1 MLYGNHRALHIRRNS
16 LMLAFASAIV
26 TVVVAAC
33 ASGTATPALLSTAT
47 STGSGVTPTSQPGTK
62 QKLLIA
68 VQPTGN
74 PESLRADSQEIEKFL
89 ESRVN
94 ADVEMLFPTLFAGV
108 IESLRFGHADAAF
121 MSAWPAALAQKH
133 AGATVAL
140 AEIREV
146 VIGQE
151 KQEQPYYYSYWV
163 VRKDSPYTKL
173 EDLRGKKVAFSS
185 QLSTSG
191 YVFPLA
197 RLIEKGLVDGSAAQP
212 DAKSF
217 FGEVLFAGGYAQAW
231 EALKKGQVD
240 VAIIAGDVSETL
252 YREVLDG
259 TNVIDQQGP
268 IPSHALIFSK
278 DLKEPLR
285 SELQA
290 AFLELGKPEN
300 KALMRKFISGIF
312 VRFEPSDNEKHLAG
326 LTSALNTTKL
336 SFTESLR

>member
-1 MLYGNHRALHIRRNS
+1 
-16 LMLAFASAIV
+16 
-26 TVVVAAC
+26 
-33 ASGTATPALLSTAT
+33 
-47 STGSGVTPTSQPGTK
+47 
-62 QKLLIA
+62 
-68 VQPTGN
+68 
-74 PESLRADSQEIEKFL
+74 SQEIEKFL

-94 ADVEMLFPTLFAGV
+94 ADVEMVFPMLFAGV

-163 VRKDSPYTKL
+163 VLKDSPYTKL

-240 VAIIAGDVSETL
+240 VAIIASDVSETL

-259 TNVIDQQGP
+259 TKVIDQQGP
-268 IPSHALIFSK
+268 IPSHAVIFSK
-278 DLKEPLR
+278 DLEEPLR

-300 KALMRKFISGIF
+300 RALMRKFISGIF
-312 VRFEPSDNEKHLAG
+312 VRFEASDNEKHLAG
-326 LTSALNTTKL
+326 LTNALNTTKL
-336 SFTESLR
+336 GFTETLR

>member
-1 MLYGNHRALHIRRNS
+1 MFYRDYRALHIQRS
-16 LMLAFASAIV
+16 PLILALAIAIV
-26 TVVVAAC
+26 TVVLGAC
-33 ASGTATPALLSTAT
+33 SSGTVPPVSSPTAA
-47 STGSGVTPTSQPGTK
+47 SPGSGVTPTSRPAAK
-62 QKLLIA
+62 QKLVIA

-94 ADVEMLFPTLFAGV
+94 ADVEMIFPTLFAGV

-173 EDLRGKKVAFSS
+173 QDLRGKKVAFSS

-212 DAKSF
+212 DARSF

-259 TNVIDQQGP
+259 TRVIDQQGP
-268 IPSHALIFSK
+268 IPSHSVVFSK

-290 AFLELGKPEN
+290 AFLELGKPESRP
-300 KALMRKFISGIF
+300 LMRKFISGIF
-312 VRFEPSDNEKHLAG
+312 VRFEPSTHEKHLAG
-326 LTSALNTTKL
+326 LTAALNTTKL
-336 SFTESLR
+336 SFTENLR